1 MNSIKLIF
9 VFAIVAACSEFAV
22 SQCCCSGS
30 EVTITDGA
38 GFALPAKDIKV
49 EKFAGSRGDIRIR
62 TAVSEAPADS
72 KFQFH
77 VGCGNGS
84 EALVIEYMGVEMRV
98 RFMLRGDFGHPTANI
113 VFAQG
118 DYVAEFAKQRE
129 DEGGTRKIE
138 LRPATSEEMK
148 EIEPPAT
155 DASSDQTA
163 NSL

>member
-1 MNSIKLIF
+1 MNSIKLVF
-9 VFAIVAACSEFAV
+9 AFAIVAVCSEFAA

-49 EKFAGSRGDIRIR
+49 EKFAGSRGDIRTR
-62 TAVSEAPADS
+62 TSADAPADA

-77 VGCGNGS
+77 VGCGSGK

-98 RFMLRGDFGHPTANI
+98 RFILHGDFGHPTAHI

-138 LRPATSEEMK
+138 LRPAKAEEMK